1 LRPHEIEGLP
11 GAFYFLLGVFL
22 CVVFFDRTVTYL
34 SVLFLSFGDPF
45 ASICGIY
52 FRSHTFME
60 GKSVSGTLGCGIA
73 CTVFA
78 VIYRMIFLDSLNYSA
93 LDAMDYP
100 SFAALCFVVAI
111 LAEIGPSSRKHY
123 IDDNLT
129 IPLYAGFLF
138 TVYFKVISVGSASE
152 EA

>member
-1 LRPHEIEGLP
+1 
-11 GAFYFLLGVFL
+11 
-22 CVVFFDRTVTYL
+22 
-34 SVLFLSFGDPF
+34 
-45 ASICGIY
+45 
-52 FRSHTFME
+52 ME

-78 VIYRMIFLDSLNYSA
+78 VIYRMIFLDSLNYPA